1 MIACD
6 GVCELVILQ
15 MQKSPGTALRPLPA
29 TSCQRKLKGANS
41 TTSRALQELKILSQ
55 PTIYCEALVLT
66 LMTKTLKR
74 KYQSHCH
81 LIFLCFIFRLW
92 GGHRSH
98 FHFIFSDFDF
108 EKGKAGWQLIIWLNS
123 HLPHPS
129 SHSGILIKKSVDKGF
144 SRSVNI

>member
-29 TSCQRKLKGANS
+29 TSCQRKLKGAKS

-66 LMTKTLKR
+66 SMTKTLKQ

-108 EKGKAGWQLIIWLNS
+108 EKGRAGWQLIIWLNS

-129 SHSGILIKKSVDKGF
+129 SHSRILKKK
-144 SRSVNI
+144 RL